1 VYLRL
6 IIPFKIF
13 INIAFA
19 EVIMEKNKVNATLG
33 ITFALAILSLS
44 LMNVSYTGI
53 VFAQSEIDPGTPGEV
68 GTTNNTEPYYPPLN
82 ETGPETI
89 QSLENIEGSNA
100 AILGNDTSISNP
112 NNTLLDSTTVNE
124 QEDCMSV
131 PNQTNP
137 DCP

>member
-1 VYLRL
+1 M
-6 IIPFKIF
+6 K
-13 INIAFA
+13 
-19 EVIMEKNKVNATLG
+19 KNKVNVTLV
-33 ITFALAILSLS
+33 TTLALAILSLS
-44 LMNVSYTGI
+44 LANISHTDI
-53 VFAQSEIDPGTPGEV
+53 VFAQSEIDPGTPGEI

-100 AILGNDTSISNP
+100 AILGNNTNISNP

-131 PNQTNP
+131 PNQTSP

>member
-1 VYLRL
+1 M
-6 IIPFKIF
+6 K
-13 INIAFA
+13 
-19 EVIMEKNKVNATLG
+19 KNKVNVTLV
-33 ITFALAILSLS
+33 TTLALVILSLS
-44 LMNVSYTGI
+44 LANISHTDI

-68 GTTNNTEPYYPPLN
+68 GTTNNTEPYYAPLN

-100 AILGNDTSISNP
+100 AILGNDTNISNP

-131 PNQTNP
+131 PNQTSP

>member
-1 VYLRL
+1 M
-6 IIPFKIF
+6 K
-13 INIAFA
+13 
-19 EVIMEKNKVNATLG
+19 KNKVNVTLG
-33 ITFALAILSLS
+33 TTLALAILSLS
-44 LMNVSYTGI
+44 LVNISHTDI

-100 AILGNDTSISNP
+100 AILGNDTNISNP

-131 PNQTNP
+131 PNQTSP

>member
-1 VYLRL
+1 M
-6 IIPFKIF
+6 K
-13 INIAFA
+13 
-19 EVIMEKNKVNATLG
+19 KNKVNVTLV
-33 ITFALAILSLS
+33 TTLALAILSLS
-44 LMNVSYTGI
+44 LANIPHTDI
-53 VFAQSEIDPGTPGEV
+53 VFAQSEIDPGTPGEI

-100 AILGNDTSISNP
+100 AILGNNTNISNP

-131 PNQTNP
+131 PNQTSP